1 MAVVTVKQLLEAG
14 AHFGHTTKRWNPLM
28 KPYIFGR
35 KNGIYVLDLN
45 KTAEKLEDAYKA
57 LLQIIKEG
65 GQIIFVGT
73 KKQAQDAV
81 KEAAERTGQYFVAER
96 WLGGTLTNFKT
107 IKNRIKYLNELIEKR
122 EAGEFEKLSKK
133 QQAEHAHI
141 IAKLEKNLD
150 GIRTMKRVPDA
161 LFVVD
166 PSKEFN
172 AVREAKKV
180 GIPVFAIVDTNSDP
194 RGIDYIIPAND
205 DATRSVQ
212 LIINVLTNAVVE
224 GQGGVVEAVE
234 SQDDIQFTLDAVEI
248 PNRDERKYDSRF
260 ERPARKPKFNRER
273 QEQKQAEK
281 TASTEVKSEEKPAK
295 LVKKQEKPAQV
306 KETKVEKPVKPEVK
320 AEKVEPKLE
329 VKPVQIEEKPEVKP
343 AAKKTT
349 AKKASAEKVEK
360 VEEKVEEKPAKKT
373 VAKKATKAE
382 TEEKPAKATK
392 PAAKKTQTKVEK
404 ATAGTGTKKVS
415 NEIEGS
421 TSTTL
426 SVFELETKTLADL
439 KNLAKALGLKGYS
452 ALKKV
457 DLIQLILNR

>member
-81 KEAAERTGQYFVAER
+81 KEAADRTGQYFVAER

-122 EAGEFEKLSKK
+122 EAGEFEQLSKK
-133 QQAEHAHI
+133 QQAEYVHI

-194 RGIDYIIPAND
+194 RGIDYVIPAND

-224 GQGGVVEAVE
+224 GQGGVVEAIE

-248 PNRDERKYDSRF
+248 PSRDERKYDSRF

-281 TASTEVKSEEKPAK
+281 SAQTEEKPAK
-295 LVKKQEKPAQV
+295 PVQKPEKPV
-306 KETKVEKPVKPEVK
+306 KPAKVEKPVEKAVKPEG
-320 AEKVEPKLE
+320 
-329 VKPVQIEEKPEVKP
+329 KPQEI
-343 AAKKTT
+343 
-349 AKKASAEKVEK
+349 K
-360 VEEKVEEKPAKKT
+360 VEEKVAEKPVKKTTKKVEEKEVKAETKVEEKVAEKPAKKT
-373 VAKKATKAE
+373 ATKKVA
-382 TEEKPAKATK
+382 EEKPAAKVEKVEK
-392 PAAKKTQTKVEK
+392 PAAKVEK
-404 ATAGTGTKKVS
+404 ASSSTGTKKVS

>member
-81 KEAAERTGQYFVAER
+81 KEAADRTGQYFVAER

-122 EAGEFEKLSKK
+122 GAGEFEQLSKK
-133 QQAEHAHI
+133 QQAENVHI

-194 RGIDYIIPAND
+194 RGIDYVIPAND

-224 GQGGVVEAVE
+224 GQGGVVEAIE

-248 PNRDERKYDSRF
+248 PSRDERKYESRF

-273 QEQKQAEK
+273 QEQKQAENS
-281 TASTEVKSEEKPAK
+281 AQSEEKPAK
-295 LVKKQEKPAQV
+295 PVKPAKVEKPAEKAAKPEV
-306 KETKVEKPVKPEVK
+306 KPQETKVEEKAVEKPVKKPTKKVEEKEVK
-320 AEKVEPKLE
+320 VESKVEEKVAEKPAK
-329 VKPVQIEEKPEVKP
+329 KTTTKKAAEEKPVAESEKSEKP
-343 AAKKTT
+343 AKKTT
-349 AKKASAEKVEK
+349 AKKPAAKVEK
-360 VEEKVEEKPAKKT
+360 T
-373 VAKKATKAE
+373 SSS
-382 TEEKPAKATK
+382 
-392 PAAKKTQTKVEK
+392 
-404 ATAGTGTKKVS
+404 TGTKKVS

>member
-81 KEAAERTGQYFVAER
+81 KEAADRTGEYFVAER

-122 EAGEFEKLSKK
+122 EAGEFEQLSKK
-133 QQAEHAHI
+133 QQAEYTHI

-194 RGIDYIIPAND
+194 RGIDYVIPAND

-224 GQGGVVEAVE
+224 GQGGVVEAIE

-248 PNRDERKYDSRF
+248 PSRDERKYDSRF

-281 TASTEVKSEEKPAK
+281 SAQTEEKPAK
-295 LVKKQEKPAQV
+295 PVQKSEKPVMFAKVEKAV
-306 KETKVEKPVKPEVK
+306 KPEVKQQEIKVEEKVVEKPVKKTTKKVEEKEVK
-320 AEKVEPKLE
+320 SETKVEEKVT
-329 VKPVQIEEKPEVKP
+329 EKP
-343 AAKKTT
+343 AKKTT
-349 AKKASAEKVEK
+349 AKKVAEEKPAAKVEK
-360 VEEKVEEKPAKKT
+360 VEKPAKKT
-373 VAKKATKAE
+373 TAK
-382 TEEKPAKATK
+382 K
-392 PAAKKTQTKVEK
+392 PAAKVEK
-404 ATAGTGTKKVS
+404 ASSSTGTKKVS

>member
-81 KEAAERTGQYFVAER
+81 KEAADRTGQYFVAER

-122 EAGEFEKLSKK
+122 EAGEFEQLSKK
-133 QQAEHAHI
+133 QQAKNVHI

-194 RGIDYIIPAND
+194 RGIDYVIPAND

-224 GQGGVVEAVE
+224 GQGGVVEAIE

-248 PNRDERKYDSRF
+248 PSRDERKYESRF

-273 QEQKQAEK
+273 QEQKQAENS
-281 TASTEVKSEEKPAK
+281 AQSEEKPAK
-295 LVKKQEKPAQV
+295 PVKPAKVEKPAEKAAKPEV
-306 KETKVEKPVKPEVK
+306 KPQETKVEEKAVEKPVKKPTKKVEEKEVK
-320 AEKVEPKLE
+320 VESKVEEKVAEKPAK
-329 VKPVQIEEKPEVKP
+329 KTTTKKAAEEKPVAESEKSEKP
-343 AAKKTT
+343 AKKTT
-349 AKKASAEKVEK
+349 AKKPAAKVEK
-360 VEEKVEEKPAKKT
+360 T
-373 VAKKATKAE
+373 SSS
-382 TEEKPAKATK
+382 
-392 PAAKKTQTKVEK
+392 
-404 ATAGTGTKKVS
+404 TGTKKVS

>member
-81 KEAAERTGQYFVAER
+81 KEAADRTGQYFVAER

-122 EAGEFEKLSKK
+122 EAGEFEQLSKK
-133 QQAEHAHI
+133 QQAENAHI

-194 RGIDYIIPAND
+194 RGIDYVIPAND

-224 GQGGVVEAVE
+224 GQGGVVEAIE
-234 SQDDIQFTLDAVEI
+234 SQDDIQFTLDSVEI
-248 PNRDERKYDSRF
+248 PSRDERKYDSRF

-281 TASTEVKSEEKPAK
+281 SAQPEEKVAKPTVKSEKP
-295 LVKKQEKPAQV
+295 VKAA
-306 KETKVEKPVKPEVK
+306 KVEKPVEK
-320 AEKVEPKLE
+320 AV
-329 VKPVQIEEKPEVKP
+329 KPEVKP
-343 AAKKTT
+343 QET
-349 AKKASAEKVEK
+349 K
-360 VEEKVEEKPAKKT
+360 VEEKVVEKPVKKPTKKVEEKEVKAETKVEEKVAEKPVKKTTTKKAAEEKPVAETEKSAKKT
-373 VAKKATKAE
+373 TVK
-382 TEEKPAKATK
+382 K
-392 PAAKKTQTKVEK
+392 PAAKVEK
-404 ATAGTGTKKVS
+404 ASSSTGTKKVS

>member
-81 KEAAERTGQYFVAER
+81 KEAADRTGQYFVAER

-122 EAGEFEKLSKK
+122 EAGEFEQLSKK
-133 QQAEHAHI
+133 QQAEYTHI

-194 RGIDYIIPAND
+194 RGIDYVIPAND

-224 GQGGVVEAVE
+224 GQGGVVEAIE

-281 TASTEVKSEEKPAK
+281 SAQTEEKPAK
-295 LVKKQEKPAQV
+295 PVQKPEKPV
-306 KETKVEKPVKPEVK
+306 KPAKVEKAVKPEVKPQEIKVEEKIVEKPVKKTTKKVEEKEVK
-320 AEKVEPKLE
+320 AETKVEEK
-329 VKPVQIEEKPEVKP
+329 VAEKPAKKTTNKKVADEKP
-343 AAKKTT
+343 AAKVEKVEKPAKKTT
-349 AKKASAEKVEK
+349 AKK
-360 VEEKVEEKPAKKT
+360 
-373 VAKKATKAE
+373 
-382 TEEKPAKATK
+382 
-392 PAAKKTQTKVEK
+392 PAAKVEK
-404 ATAGTGTKKVS
+404 ASSSTGTKKVS

>member
-45 KTAEKLEDAYKA
+45 KTAQKLEDAYKA

-81 KEAAERTGQYFVAER
+81 KEAADRTGQYFVAER

-122 EAGEFEKLSKK
+122 EAGEFEQLSKK
-133 QQAEHAHI
+133 QQAEYIHI

-194 RGIDYIIPAND
+194 RGIDYVIPAND

-224 GQGGVVEAVE
+224 GQGGVVEAIE

-248 PNRDERKYDSRF
+248 PSRDERKYDSRF

-281 TASTEVKSEEKPAK
+281 SAQTEEKPAK
-295 LVKKQEKPAQV
+295 PVKPA
-306 KETKVEKPVKPEVK
+306 KVEKPVEK
-320 AEKVEPKLE
+320 AV
-329 VKPVQIEEKPEVKP
+329 KPEVKP
-343 AAKKTT
+343 QEIKVEEKVLEKPVKKTTKKVEEKEVKAETKVEEKVAEKPAKKTTTKKVAEGKPAAKVEKVEKPAKKTT
-349 AKKASAEKVEK
+349 AKK
-360 VEEKVEEKPAKKT
+360 
-373 VAKKATKAE
+373 
-382 TEEKPAKATK
+382 
-392 PAAKKTQTKVEK
+392 PAAKVEK
-404 ATAGTGTKKVS
+404 ASSSTGTKKVS

>member
-81 KEAAERTGQYFVAER
+81 KEAADRTGQYFVAER

-122 EAGEFEKLSKK
+122 EAGEFVQLSKK
-133 QQAEHAHI
+133 QQAENAHI

-194 RGIDYIIPAND
+194 RGIDYVIPAND

-224 GQGGVVEAVE
+224 GQGGVVEAIE
-234 SQDDIQFTLDAVEI
+234 SQDDIQFTLDSVEI
-248 PNRDERKYDSRF
+248 PSRDERKYDSRF

-281 TASTEVKSEEKPAK
+281 SAQPEEKAAKPTVKSEKPVKTVKVEKTVEKAVEPEVKPQEIKVEEKVLEKP
-295 LVKKQEKPAQV
+295 VKKTTKKVEEKEVKAETKVEEKVQEKPV
-306 KETKVEKPVKPEVK
+306 KKTTTKKVADDKPASEKVEKPVK
-320 AEKVEPKLE
+320 
-329 VKPVQIEEKPEVKP
+329 
-343 AAKKTT
+343 KT
-349 AKKASAEKVEK
+349 
-360 VEEKVEEKPAKKT
+360 
-373 VAKKATKAE
+373 ATK
-382 TEEKPAKATK
+382 KPTA
-392 PAAKKTQTKVEK
+392 KVEK
-404 ATAGTGTKKVS
+404 ASSSTGTKKVS

>member
-81 KEAAERTGQYFVAER
+81 KEAADRTGQYFVAER

-122 EAGEFEKLSKK
+122 EAGEFEQLSKK
-133 QQAEHAHI
+133 QQAENAHI

-194 RGIDYIIPAND
+194 RGIDYVIPAND

-224 GQGGVVEAVE
+224 GQGGVVEAIE

-281 TASTEVKSEEKPAK
+281 SAQTEEKLAK
-295 LVKKQEKPAQV
+295 PVQKPEKSVKPA
-306 KETKVEKPVKPEVK
+306 KVEKPV
-320 AEKVEPKLE
+320 EKV
-329 VKPVQIEEKPEVKP
+329 VKPEVKP
-343 AAKKTT
+343 QEIKLEEKVLEKPVKKTTKKVEEKEVKVENKVEEKVAEKPAKKTTTKKVAEEKPAAKVEKVEKPAKKTT
-349 AKKASAEKVEK
+349 AKK
-360 VEEKVEEKPAKKT
+360 
-373 VAKKATKAE
+373 
-382 TEEKPAKATK
+382 
-392 PAAKKTQTKVEK
+392 PAAKVEK
-404 ATAGTGTKKVS
+404 ASSSTGTKKVS

>member
-81 KEAAERTGQYFVAER
+81 KEVADRTGQYFVAER

-122 EAGEFEKLSKK
+122 EAGEFEQLSKK
-133 QQAEHAHI
+133 QQAEYTHI

-194 RGIDYIIPAND
+194 RGIDYVIPAND

-224 GQGGVVEAVE
+224 GQGGVVEAIE

-248 PNRDERKYDSRF
+248 PSRDERKYDSRF

-273 QEQKQAEK
+273 HEQKQAEK
-281 TASTEVKSEEKPAK
+281 SAQTEEKPAK
-295 LVKKQEKPAQV
+295 PVNPA
-306 KETKVEKPVKPEVK
+306 KVEKPVEKAVKPQEIKVEEKVVEKPVKKTTKKIEEKDVK
-320 AEKVEPKLE
+320 AETKVEEKVAE
-329 VKPVQIEEKPEVKP
+329 KPAKKTTTKKVAEEKPAAKVEKVEKP
-343 AAKKTT
+343 AKKTT
-349 AKKASAEKVEK
+349 AKK
-360 VEEKVEEKPAKKT
+360 
-373 VAKKATKAE
+373 
-382 TEEKPAKATK
+382 
-392 PAAKKTQTKVEK
+392 PAAKVEK
-404 ATAGTGTKKVS
+404 ASSSTGTKKVS

>member
-81 KEAAERTGQYFVAER
+81 KEAADRTGQYFVAER

-122 EAGEFEKLSKK
+122 EAGEFEQLSKK
-133 QQAEHAHI
+133 QQAENVHI

-194 RGIDYIIPAND
+194 RGIDYVIPAND

-224 GQGGVVEAVE
+224 GQGGVVEAIE

-281 TASTEVKSEEKPAK
+281 SAQSEEKT
-295 LVKKQEKPAQV
+295 EKPAQKSEKPV
-306 KETKVEKPVKPEVK
+306 KPAKVEKPAEKVVKPEVKPQETKVEEKVVEKPVKKPTKKVEEKDVK
-320 AEKVEPKLE
+320 AEANV
-329 VKPVQIEEKPEVKP
+329 EEKVAEKP
-343 AAKKTT
+343 AKKTT
-349 AKKASAEKVEK
+349 AKKAA
-360 VEEKVEEKPAKKT
+360 EEKPVTETEKSEKPAKKT
-373 VAKKATKAE
+373 TAK
-382 TEEKPAKATK
+382 K
-392 PAAKKTQTKVEK
+392 PAAKVEK
-404 ATAGTGTKKVS
+404 ASSSTGTKKVS

>member
-81 KEAAERTGQYFVAER
+81 KEAADRTGQYFVAER

-122 EAGEFEKLSKK
+122 EAGEFEQLSKK
-133 QQAEHAHI
+133 QQAENAHI

-194 RGIDYIIPAND
+194 RGIDYVIPAND

-224 GQGGVVEAVE
+224 GQGGVVEAIE
-234 SQDDIQFTLDAVEI
+234 SQDDIQFTLDSVEI

-281 TASTEVKSEEKPAK
+281 LAQSEEKSAKPAK
-295 LVKKQEKPAQV
+295 VEKPAEKAV
-306 KETKVEKPVKPEVK
+306 KAEVKPQETKLEEKVVEKPVKKPTKKVEEKEVK
-320 AEKVEPKLE
+320 ADAKVEEKVAE
-329 VKPVQIEEKPEVKP
+329 KPAKKTTTKKTVEEKPVAETEKSEKP
-343 AAKKTT
+343 AKKTT
-349 AKKASAEKVEK
+349 AKK
-360 VEEKVEEKPAKKT
+360 
-373 VAKKATKAE
+373 
-382 TEEKPAKATK
+382 
-392 PAAKKTQTKVEK
+392 PAAKVEK
-404 ATAGTGTKKVS
+404 ASSSTGTKKVS

>member
-81 KEAAERTGQYFVAER
+81 KEAADRTGQYFVAER

-122 EAGEFEKLSKK
+122 EAGEFEQLSKK
-133 QQAEHAHI
+133 QQAENAHI

-194 RGIDYIIPAND
+194 CGIDYVIPAND

-224 GQGGVVEAVE
+224 GQGGVVEAIE

-281 TASTEVKSEEKPAK
+281 SAQTEEKPAK
-295 LVKKQEKPAQV
+295 PVKPA
-306 KETKVEKPVKPEVK
+306 KVEKPVEK
-320 AEKVEPKLE
+320 AV
-329 VKPVQIEEKPEVKP
+329 KPEVKP
-343 AAKKTT
+343 QEIKVEEKVVEKPVKKTTKKVEEKEVKAETKVEEKVAEKPAKKTTTKKVAEEKPAAKVEKPEKPAKKTT
-349 AKKASAEKVEK
+349 AKK
-360 VEEKVEEKPAKKT
+360 
-373 VAKKATKAE
+373 
-382 TEEKPAKATK
+382 
-392 PAAKKTQTKVEK
+392 PAAKVEK
-404 ATAGTGTKKVS
+404 ASSSTGTKKVS

>member
-81 KEAAERTGQYFVAER
+81 KEAADRTGQYFVAER

-122 EAGEFEKLSKK
+122 EAGEFEQLSKK
-133 QQAEHAHI
+133 QQAENAHI

-194 RGIDYIIPAND
+194 RGIDYVIPAND

-224 GQGGVVEAVE
+224 GQGGVVEAIE
-234 SQDDIQFTLDAVEI
+234 SQDDIQFTLDSVEI
-248 PNRDERKYDSRF
+248 PSRDERKYDSRF

-281 TASTEVKSEEKPAK
+281 SAQPEEKVAKPTVKSEKP
-295 LVKKQEKPAQV
+295 VKTA
-306 KETKVEKPVKPEVK
+306 KVEKPVEK
-320 AEKVEPKLE
+320 AV
-329 VKPVQIEEKPEVKP
+329 KPEVKP
-343 AAKKTT
+343 QETKVEEKVLEKPVKKTTKKIEEKEVKVETKVEEKVQEKPVKKTTTKKVADDKPASKKPAKKSTTKKTT
-349 AKKASAEKVEK
+349 AKVEK
-360 VEEKVEEKPAKKT
+360 PSSS
-373 VAKKATKAE
+373 
-382 TEEKPAKATK
+382 
-392 PAAKKTQTKVEK
+392 
-404 ATAGTGTKKVS
+404 TGTKKVS
-415 NEIEGS
+415 DEIEGS

>member
-81 KEAAERTGQYFVAER
+81 KEAADRTGQYFVAER

-122 EAGEFEKLSKK
+122 EAGEFEQLSKK
-133 QQAEHAHI
+133 QQAENAHI

-194 RGIDYIIPAND
+194 RGIDYVIPAND

-224 GQGGVVEAVE
+224 GQGGVVEAIE
-234 SQDDIQFTLDAVEI
+234 SQDDIQFTLDSVEI
-248 PNRDERKYDSRF
+248 PSRDERKYDSRF

-281 TASTEVKSEEKPAK
+281 SAQPEEKVAKPTVKSEKPVKTAK
-295 LVKKQEKPAQV
+295 LEK
-306 KETKVEKPVKPEVK
+306 TVEKAVKPEVK
-320 AEKVEPKLE
+320 PQE
-329 VKPVQIEEKPEVKP
+329 I
-343 AAKKTT
+343 
-349 AKKASAEKVEK
+349 K
-360 VEEKVEEKPAKKT
+360 VEEKVQDKPAKKTTKVEEKEVKAEAKVEEKVAEKPAKKT
-373 VAKKATKAE
+373 TTKKTVEEKPVAE
-382 TEEKPAKATK
+382 TEKSAKPAKKTTVKK
-392 PAAKKTQTKVEK
+392 PAAKVEK
-404 ATAGTGTKKVS
+404 ASSNTGTKKVS

>member
-81 KEAAERTGQYFVAER
+81 KEAADRTGQYFVAER

-107 IKNRIKYLNELIEKR
+107 IKNRIKFLNELIEKR
-122 EAGEFEKLSKK
+122 EAGEFEQLSKK
-133 QQAEHAHI
+133 QQAENAHI

-194 RGIDYIIPAND
+194 RGIDYVIPAND

-224 GQGGVVEAVE
+224 GQGGVVEAIE

-248 PNRDERKYDSRF
+248 PSRDERKYDSRF

-281 TASTEVKSEEKPAK
+281 PAQSEEKVA
-295 LVKKQEKPAQV
+295 KPAQ
-306 KETKVEKPVKPEVK
+306 KTEKPVKPAKVEK
-320 AEKVEPKLE
+320 PAEKSL
-329 VKPVQIEEKPEVKP
+329 KPEVKP
-343 AAKKTT
+343 QETKVEEKVAEKPIKKTTKKAEEKVAEKPAKKTTTKKVAEETPAAKAEKTEKPAKKTT
-349 AKKASAEKVEK
+349 AKKPTAV
-360 VEEKVEEKPAKKT
+360 
-373 VAKKATKAE
+373 
-382 TEEKPAKATK
+382 
-392 PAAKKTQTKVEK
+392 KVEK
-404 ATAGTGTKKVS
+404 ASSSTGTKKVS

>member
-81 KEAAERTGQYFVAER
+81 KEAADRTGQYFVAER

-122 EAGEFEKLSKK
+122 EAGEFEQLSKK
-133 QQAEHAHI
+133 QQAEYTHI

-150 GIRTMKRVPDA
+150 GICTMKRVPDA

-194 RGIDYIIPAND
+194 RGIDYVIPAND

-224 GQGGVVEAVE
+224 GQGGVVEAIE

-248 PNRDERKYDSRF
+248 PSRDERKYDSRF

-273 QEQKQAEK
+273 HEQKQAEK
-281 TASTEVKSEEKPAK
+281 SAQTEEKPAK
-295 LVKKQEKPAQV
+295 PVKPA
-306 KETKVEKPVKPEVK
+306 KVEKPVEKAVKPQEIKVEEKVVEKPVKKTTKKIEEKEVK
-320 AEKVEPKLE
+320 AETKVEEKVAE
-329 VKPVQIEEKPEVKP
+329 KPAKKTTTKKVAEEKPAAKVEKVEKP
-343 AAKKTT
+343 AKKTT
-349 AKKASAEKVEK
+349 AKK
-360 VEEKVEEKPAKKT
+360 
-373 VAKKATKAE
+373 
-382 TEEKPAKATK
+382 
-392 PAAKKTQTKVEK
+392 PAAKVEK
-404 ATAGTGTKKVS
+404 ASSSTGTKKVS

>member
-81 KEAAERTGQYFVAER
+81 KEAADRTGQYFVAER

-122 EAGEFEKLSKK
+122 EAGEFEQLSKK
-133 QQAEHAHI
+133 QQAENAHI

-224 GQGGVVEAVE
+224 GQGGVVEAIE

-248 PNRDERKYDSRF
+248 PSRDERKYDSRF

-281 TASTEVKSEEKPAK
+281 PAQTTEKPAK
-295 LVKKQEKPAQV
+295 PAV
-306 KETKVEKPVKPEVK
+306 KVEKPVEK
-320 AEKVEPKLE
+320 AV
-329 VKPVQIEEKPEVKP
+329 KPEVKP
-343 AAKKTT
+343 METKVEEKPVEKPVKKTT
-349 AKKASAEKVEK
+349 AKKVAEKEVKAEVK
-360 VEEKVEEKPAKKT
+360 VEEKSVEKPVKKTTTKKATEDKPATEKPAKKAA
-373 VAKKATKAE
+373 AK
-382 TEEKPAKATK
+382 K
-392 PAAKKTQTKVEK
+392 PAATKVEK
-404 ATAGTGTKKVS
+404 ASSSTGTKKVS

>member
-1 MAVVTVKQLLEAG
+1 
-14 AHFGHTTKRWNPLM
+14 
-28 KPYIFGR
+28 
-35 KNGIYVLDLN
+35 
-45 KTAEKLEDAYKA
+45 
-57 LLQIIKEG
+57 
-65 GQIIFVGT
+65 
-73 KKQAQDAV
+73 
-81 KEAAERTGQYFVAER
+81 
-96 WLGGTLTNFKT
+96 
-107 IKNRIKYLNELIEKR
+107 
-122 EAGEFEKLSKK
+122 
-133 QQAEHAHI
+133 
-141 IAKLEKNLD
+141 
-150 GIRTMKRVPDA
+150 MKRVPDA

-194 RGIDYIIPAND
+194 RGIDYVIPAND

-224 GQGGVVEAVE
+224 GQGGVVEAIE
-234 SQDDIQFTLDAVEI
+234 SQDDIQFTLDSVEI
-248 PNRDERKYDSRF
+248 PSRDERKYDSRF

-281 TASTEVKSEEKPAK
+281 SAQSEEKVAKPTVKSEKP
-295 LVKKQEKPAQV
+295 VKTA
-306 KETKVEKPVKPEVK
+306 KVEKTAEKAVKPEVK
-320 AEKVEPKLE
+320 PQEIKVEE
-329 VKPVQIEEKPEVKP
+329 NVQEKPV
-343 AAKKTT
+343 KKTT
-349 AKKASAEKVEK
+349 KKVEEKEVKAETK
-360 VEEKVEEKPAKKT
+360 VEEKVQEKPVKKTTKKVADDKPASEKVEKPAKKST
-373 VAKKATKAE
+373 TKKPTA
-382 TEEKPAKATK
+382 
-392 PAAKKTQTKVEK
+392 KVEK
-404 ATAGTGTKKVS
+404 ASSSTGTKKVS

>member
-81 KEAAERTGQYFVAER
+81 KEAADRTGQYFVAER

-122 EAGEFEKLSKK
+122 EAGEFEQLSKK
-133 QQAEHAHI
+133 QQAENAHI

-194 RGIDYIIPAND
+194 RGIDYVIPAND

-224 GQGGVVEAVE
+224 GQGGVVEAIE

-248 PNRDERKYDSRF
+248 PSRDERKYESRF

-281 TASTEVKSEEKPAK
+281 SAQSEEKSAK
-295 LVKKQEKPAQV
+295 LAQKSEKQAEKSAKPEVKPQ
-306 KETKVEKPVKPEVK
+306 ETKVEEKVVEKPVKKPTKKVEEKEVK
-320 AEKVEPKLE
+320 AE
-329 VKPVQIEEKPEVKP
+329 
-343 AAKKTT
+343 A
-349 AKKASAEKVEK
+349 K
-360 VEEKVEEKPAKKT
+360 VEEKVAEKPAKKT
-373 VAKKATKAE
+373 TTKKAAEEKPVAE
-382 TEEKPAKATK
+382 TEKSAKPAKKTTTKK
-392 PAAKKTQTKVEK
+392 PAAKVEK
-404 ATAGTGTKKVS
+404 ASSSTGTKKVS

>member
-81 KEAAERTGQYFVAER
+81 KEAADRTGQYFVAER

-122 EAGEFEKLSKK
+122 EAGEFEQLSKK
-133 QQAEHAHI
+133 QQAEYTHI

-194 RGIDYIIPAND
+194 RGIDYVIPAND

-224 GQGGVVEAVE
+224 GQGGVVEAIE

-248 PNRDERKYDSRF
+248 PSRDERKYDSRF

-273 QEQKQAEK
+273 HEQKQAEK
-281 TASTEVKSEEKPAK
+281 SAQTEEKPAK
-295 LVKKQEKPAQV
+295 PVKPA
-306 KETKVEKPVKPEVK
+306 KVEKPVEKAVKPQEIKVEEKVVEKPVKKTTKKIEEKEVK
-320 AEKVEPKLE
+320 AETKVEEKVAE
-329 VKPVQIEEKPEVKP
+329 KPAKKTTTKKVAEEKPAAKVEKVEKP
-343 AAKKTT
+343 AKKTT
-349 AKKASAEKVEK
+349 AKK
-360 VEEKVEEKPAKKT
+360 
-373 VAKKATKAE
+373 
-382 TEEKPAKATK
+382 
-392 PAAKKTQTKVEK
+392 PAAKVEK
-404 ATAGTGTKKVS
+404 ASSSTGTKKVS

>member
-122 EAGEFEKLSKK
+122 EAGEFEQFSKK
-133 QQAEHAHI
+133 QQAEYTHI

-194 RGIDYIIPAND
+194 RGIDYVIPAND

-224 GQGGVVEAVE
+224 GQGGVVEAIE

-248 PNRDERKYDSRF
+248 PSRDERKYDSRF

-281 TASTEVKSEEKPAK
+281 SAQTEEKPAK
-295 LVKKQEKPAQV
+295 PVQKPEKPV
-306 KETKVEKPVKPEVK
+306 KPAKVEKPVEKAVKPEEKPQEIKVEEKVVEKPVKKTTKKVEEKEVK
-320 AEKVEPKLE
+320 AETKVEEKVAE
-329 VKPVQIEEKPEVKP
+329 KPAKKTTTKKVAEEKPAAKVEKVEKL
-343 AAKKTT
+343 AKKTT
-349 AKKASAEKVEK
+349 AKK
-360 VEEKVEEKPAKKT
+360 
-373 VAKKATKAE
+373 
-382 TEEKPAKATK
+382 
-392 PAAKKTQTKVEK
+392 PAAKVEK
-404 ATAGTGTKKVS
+404 ASSSTGTKKVS
-415 NEIEGS
+415 NEIEGT

>member
-81 KEAAERTGQYFVAER
+81 KEAADRTGQYFVAER

-122 EAGEFEKLSKK
+122 EAGEFEQLSKK
-133 QQAEHAHI
+133 QQAENAHI

-194 RGIDYIIPAND
+194 RGIDYVIPAND

-224 GQGGVVEAVE
+224 GQGGVVEAIE
-234 SQDDIQFTLDAVEI
+234 SQDDIQFTLDSVEI
-248 PNRDERKYDSRF
+248 PSRDERKYDSRF

-281 TASTEVKSEEKPAK
+281 SAQSEEKVAKPTVKSEKP
-295 LVKKQEKPAQV
+295 VKT
-306 KETKVEKPVKPEVK
+306 TKVEKTVEK
-320 AEKVEPKLE
+320 AA
-329 VKPVQIEEKPEVKP
+329 KPEVKP
-343 AAKKTT
+343 QETKT
-349 AKKASAEKVEK
+349 
-360 VEEKVEEKPAKKT
+360 EEKVLEKPAKKT
-373 VAKKATKAE
+373 TKKVEEKEVKAE
-382 TEEKPAKATK
+382 TKVEEKVSEKTAKKTTTKKVADDKPASEKSEKPAKKPATK
-392 PAAKKTQTKVEK
+392 KTTAKVEK
-404 ATAGTGTKKVS
+404 ATSSTGTKKVS

>member
-81 KEAAERTGQYFVAER
+81 KEAADRTGQYFVAER

-107 IKNRIKYLNELIEKR
+107 IKNRIKFLNELIEKR
-122 EAGEFEKLSKK
+122 EAGEFEQLSKK

-194 RGIDYIIPAND
+194 RGIDYVIPAND

-224 GQGGVVEAVE
+224 GQGGVVEAIE

-248 PNRDERKYDSRF
+248 PSRDERKYDSRF

-281 TASTEVKSEEKPAK
+281 PAQSEEKVA
-295 LVKKQEKPAQV
+295 KPAQ
-306 KETKVEKPVKPEVK
+306 KTEKPVKPAKVEK
-320 AEKVEPKLE
+320 PAEKSL
-329 VKPVQIEEKPEVKP
+329 KPEVKP
-343 AAKKTT
+343 QETKLEEKVAEKPVKKTTKKVEEKEVKAEAKQEEKVAEKLAKKTTTKKVLEEIPAAKVEKAEKLAKKTT
-349 AKKASAEKVEK
+349 AKK
-360 VEEKVEEKPAKKT
+360 
-373 VAKKATKAE
+373 
-382 TEEKPAKATK
+382 
-392 PAAKKTQTKVEK
+392 PAAVKVEK
-404 ATAGTGTKKVS
+404 ASSSTGTKKVS

>member
-81 KEAAERTGQYFVAER
+81 KEAADRTGQYFVAER

-107 IKNRIKYLNELIEKR
+107 IKNRIKYLNELIEKK
-122 EAGEFEKLSKK
+122 EAGEFEQLSKK
-133 QQAEHAHI
+133 QQAEYTHI

-150 GIRTMKRVPDA
+150 GIRTMKRVPDT

-194 RGIDYIIPAND
+194 RGIDYVIPAND

-224 GQGGVVEAVE
+224 GQGGVVEAIE

-248 PNRDERKYDSRF
+248 PSRDERKYDSRF

-273 QEQKQAEK
+273 HEQKQAEK
-281 TASTEVKSEEKPAK
+281 SAQTEEKPAK
-295 LVKKQEKPAQV
+295 PVKPA
-306 KETKVEKPVKPEVK
+306 KVEKPVEKAVKPQEIKVEEKVVEKPVKKTTKKIEEKEVK
-320 AEKVEPKLE
+320 AETKVEEK
-329 VKPVQIEEKPEVKP
+329 VAEEKPAKKTTTKKVAEEKP
-343 AAKKTT
+343 AAKVEKVEKPAKKTT
-349 AKKASAEKVEK
+349 AKK
-360 VEEKVEEKPAKKT
+360 
-373 VAKKATKAE
+373 
-382 TEEKPAKATK
+382 
-392 PAAKKTQTKVEK
+392 PAAKVEK
-404 ATAGTGTKKVS
+404 ASSSTGTKKVS

>member
-81 KEAAERTGQYFVAER
+81 KEAADRTGQYFVAER

-122 EAGEFEKLSKK
+122 EAGEFEQLSKK
-133 QQAEHAHI
+133 QQAEYTHI

-194 RGIDYIIPAND
+194 RGIDYVIPAND

-224 GQGGVVEAVE
+224 GQGGVVEAIE

-248 PNRDERKYDSRF
+248 PSRDERKYDSRF

-281 TASTEVKSEEKPAK
+281 SAQTEEKPAK
-295 LVKKQEKPAQV
+295 PVKPAKVEKAV
-306 KETKVEKPVKPEVK
+306 KPEVKPQEIKVEEKVVEKPVKKTTKKVEEKEVK
-320 AEKVEPKLE
+320 AETKVEEK
-329 VKPVQIEEKPEVKP
+329 VAEKPAKKTTTKKVAEDKP
-343 AAKKTT
+343 TAIVEKVEKPAKKTT
-349 AKKASAEKVEK
+349 AKK
-360 VEEKVEEKPAKKT
+360 
-373 VAKKATKAE
+373 
-382 TEEKPAKATK
+382 
-392 PAAKKTQTKVEK
+392 PAAKVEK
-404 ATAGTGTKKVS
+404 ASISTGTKKVS

>member
-81 KEAAERTGQYFVAER
+81 KEAADRTGQYFVAER

-122 EAGEFEKLSKK
+122 ETGEFEQLSKK
-133 QQAEHAHI
+133 QQAENAHI

-194 RGIDYIIPAND
+194 RGIDYVIPAND

-224 GQGGVVEAVE
+224 GQGGVVEAIE
-234 SQDDIQFTLDAVEI
+234 SQDDIQFTLDSVEI
-248 PNRDERKYDSRF
+248 PSRDERKYDSRF

-273 QEQKQAEK
+273 QEQKQ
-281 TASTEVKSEEKPAK
+281 S
-295 LVKKQEKPAQV
+295 EKPAQPEEKVAKPTV
-306 KETKVEKPVKPEVK
+306 KSEKPVK
-320 AEKVEPKLE
+320 AAKVE
-329 VKPVQIEEKPEVKP
+329 
-343 AAKKTT
+343 KT
-349 AKKASAEKVEK
+349 AEKVEK
-360 VEEKVEEKPAKKT
+360 PEAKPQETKSEEKVLEKPAKKT
-373 VAKKATKAE
+373 AKKVEEKEVKAE
-382 TEEKPAKATK
+382 TKVVEEKVSEKPAKKITAKKVADDK
-392 PAAKKTQTKVEK
+392 PASEKAEKPAKKTATKKTTAKVEK
-404 ATAGTGTKKVS
+404 ATSSTGTKKVS

>member
-81 KEAAERTGQYFVAER
+81 KEAADRTGQYFVAER

-122 EAGEFEKLSKK
+122 EAGEFEQLSKK
-133 QQAEHAHI
+133 QQAENAHI

-194 RGIDYIIPAND
+194 RGIDYVIPAND

-224 GQGGVVEAVE
+224 GQGGVVEAIE

-281 TASTEVKSEEKPAK
+281 SAQTAEKPAK
-295 LVKKQEKPAQV
+295 PVKPA
-306 KETKVEKPVKPEVK
+306 KVEKPVEK
-320 AEKVEPKLE
+320 AV
-329 VKPVQIEEKPEVKP
+329 KPEVKP
-343 AAKKTT
+343 QEIKVEEKVVEKPVKKTTKKVEEKEVKPETKVEEKVAEKPAKKITTKKVAEEKPAAKVEKPEKPAKKTT
-349 AKKASAEKVEK
+349 AKK
-360 VEEKVEEKPAKKT
+360 
-373 VAKKATKAE
+373 
-382 TEEKPAKATK
+382 
-392 PAAKKTQTKVEK
+392 PAAKVEK
-404 ATAGTGTKKVS
+404 ASSSTGTKKVS

>member
-81 KEAAERTGQYFVAER
+81 KEAADRTGQYFVAER

-122 EAGEFEKLSKK
+122 EAGEFEQLSKK
-133 QQAEHAHI
+133 QQAENAHI

-194 RGIDYIIPAND
+194 RGIDYVIPAND

-224 GQGGVVEAVE
+224 GQGGVVEAIE

-248 PNRDERKYDSRF
+248 PSRDERKYDSRF

-281 TASTEVKSEEKPAK
+281 SAQTEEKPAK
-295 LVKKQEKPAQV
+295 PVQKPEKPV
-306 KETKVEKPVKPEVK
+306 KSAKVEKPVEK
-320 AEKVEPKLE
+320 AV
-329 VKPVQIEEKPEVKP
+329 KPEVKP
-343 AAKKTT
+343 QEIKVEEKVVEKPVKKTTKKVEEKEVKVETKVEEKVAEKPAKKTTTKKVAEEKPAAKVEKAEKPAKKTT
-349 AKKASAEKVEK
+349 AKK
-360 VEEKVEEKPAKKT
+360 
-373 VAKKATKAE
+373 
-382 TEEKPAKATK
+382 
-392 PAAKKTQTKVEK
+392 PAAKVEK
-404 ATAGTGTKKVS
+404 ASSSTGTKKVS

>member
-81 KEAAERTGQYFVAER
+81 KEAADRTGQYFVAER

-122 EAGEFEKLSKK
+122 EAGEFEQLSKK
-133 QQAEHAHI
+133 QQAEYAHI

-194 RGIDYIIPAND
+194 RGIDYVIPAND

-224 GQGGVVEAVE
+224 GQGGVVEAIE

-281 TASTEVKSEEKPAK
+281 SAQTEEKPAK
-295 LVKKQEKPAQV
+295 PVQKPAKPV
-306 KETKVEKPVKPEVK
+306 KPAKVEKPVEK
-320 AEKVEPKLE
+320 AVKLE
-329 VKPVQIEEKPEVKP
+329 VKPQEIKVEEKVVEKPVKKTTKKVEEKEVKAETKVEEKVAEKPAKKTTTKKVVEEKPAAKVEKVEKP
-343 AAKKTT
+343 AKKTT
-349 AKKASAEKVEK
+349 AKK
-360 VEEKVEEKPAKKT
+360 
-373 VAKKATKAE
+373 
-382 TEEKPAKATK
+382 
-392 PAAKKTQTKVEK
+392 PAAKVEK
-404 ATAGTGTKKVS
+404 ASSSTGTKKVS